1 MTIATST
8 PGKPIAHS
16 VFTIRR
22 RLPFKPEQVFAAW
35 TNPAAKARWFAGGGG
50 WTEQLREMDF
60 RVGGRERVIGK
71 WATGTGTSS
80 TSDFQAIY
88 HDIVSNRRIVYSY
101 DMFVGETKLSVSLAS
116 IEFQAD
122 GANATQLVLTEQG
135 AFFDEK
141 DPPMREHGT
150 HLLVDQLTSA
160 LYGVAPVGPDVDQRE
175 IVITRLINA
184 PRELVYAAW
193 TDPQHVGKWWGPT
206 GFTTTTTERDV
217 RPGGLWRFTMHGPD
231 GTDFPSEVRYLQVAK
246 PERLVYMH
254 GDGGDGPNA
263 KIFQVTV
270 SFEAAE
276 GNKTQL
282 TLRSVFPTAA
292 ARKHVVEVY
301 HAIEGGNQ
309 TLDRL
314 QAFLASQG

>member
-1 MTIATST
+1 MTERSSHHDTFIIERDIDA
-8 PGKPIAHS
+8 PPNL
-16 VFTIRR
+16 VF
-22 RLPFKPEQVFAAW
+22 FAWA
-35 TNPAAKARWFAGGGG
+35 NADAKAQWFTAPADK
-50 WTEQLREMDF
+50 WELIERHLDF
-60 RVGGRERVIGK
+60 REGGTERLKGR
-71 WATGTGTSS
+71 WQSGTV
-80 TSDFQAIY
+80 SDFTCEY
-88 HDIVSNRRIVYSY
+88 RDIVPDQRIVYSY
-101 DMFVGETKLSVSLAS
+101 DMFVGETKLSVSLAT
-116 IEFQAD
+116 IEFQPD
-122 GANATQLVLTEQG
+122 GTHATQLVLTEQG

-150 HLLVDQLTSA
+150 NFLMDQFTAA
-160 LYGVAPVGPDVDQRE
+160 LYGVPPVGPDVDQRE

-193 TDPQHVGKWWGPT
+193 TDPQHVGQWWGPT

-231 GTDFPSEVRYLQVAK
+231 GTDYPNEVRYLQVAQ

-254 GDGGDGPNA
+254 GDGNSGPHA
-263 KIFQVTV
+263 HIFHVTV
-270 SFEAAE
+270 SFEATE

-292 ARKHVVEVY
+292 ARKRVVEEF

-314 QAFLASQG
+314 QAFLARQG